1 MNKIWVII
9 CFLSIALL
17 SFTSPD
23 KILPTMIG
31 ATNSSLS
38 LSFELLAIY
47 SVWLG
52 ILGIVEN
59 TKLSIGLSKMLSPLI
74 DLLWGKNSMNSQTKK
89 YLSLSL
95 STSVLGIGGASVPLG
110 IKAVE
115 QMDNKTGIITFPMIM
130 TIVFASS
137 GVQLIPTTVMGMM
150 ISSGSSNPAFIIL
163 PTILSGIVTTVV
175 GVSLALLL
183 EKISKTKNKRSGQK

>member
-1 MNKIWVII
+1 
-9 CFLSIALL
+9 
-17 SFTSPD
+17 
-23 KILPTMIG
+23 MIG

-74 DLLWGKNSMNSQTKK
+74 DLLWGKNSMNSQAKK

>member
-1 MNKIWVII
+1 MNKIWIVI
-9 CFLSIALL
+9 CLLSCVLLSITA
-17 SFTSPD
+17 PD
-23 KILPTMIG
+23 TILPSMIG
-31 ATNSSLS
+31 ATNSALS

-59 TKLSIGLSKMLSPLI
+59 TKLSTFLSKLLSPLI
-74 DLLWGKNSMNSQTKK
+74 NLLWGKKSMSDKAKK

-95 STSVLGIGGASVPLG
+95 STSVLGIGGASIPLG
-110 IKAVE
+110 IKAIE
-115 QMDNKTGIITFPMIM
+115 EMDNKSGVITFPMIM

-150 ISSGSSNPAFIIL
+150 ISSGSDNPSFIIL
-163 PTILSGIVTTVV
+163 PTILAGLVTTIV
-175 GVSLALLL
+175 GVLLAKFC
-183 EKISKTKNKRSGQK
+183 EKLSRKSKRQGTNQ

>member
-1 MNKIWVII
+1 MV
-9 CFLSIALL
+9 LL
-17 SFTSPD
+17 SFVSPD

-47 SVWLG
+47 AVWLG

-59 TKLSIGLSKMLSPLI
+59 TSLSKGLSKLLSPLI
-74 DLLWGKNSMNSQTKK
+74 NLLWGKDSMNEQAKK

-110 IKAVE
+110 IKAIE
-115 QMDNKTGIITFPMIM
+115 QMDDKSGIITFPMIM

-137 GVQLIPTTVMGMM
+137 GVQLLPTTVMGMM
-150 ISSGSSNPAFIIL
+150 ISSGSESPAFIIL
-163 PTILSGIVTTVV
+163 PTILSGLVTTIV
-175 GVSLALLL
+175 GVLLAFIF
-183 EKISKTKNKRSGQK
+183 EKISKRKKREANKK

>member
-1 MNKIWVII
+1 MNKIWVLI
-9 CFLSIALL
+9 CFLSCLL
-17 SFTSPD
+17 LTRTAPD
-23 KILPTMIG
+23 AILPSMIG
-31 ATNSSLS
+31 ATNSALS

-59 TKLSIGLSKMLSPLI
+59 TKLSAFLSKMLSPLI
-74 DLLWGKNSMNSQTKK
+74 NLLWGKKSMNEKAKK

-95 STSVLGIGGASVPLG
+95 STSVLGIGGASIPLG
-110 IKAVE
+110 IKAIE
-115 QMDNKTGIITFPMIM
+115 EMDDKSGTITFPMIM

-150 ISSGSSNPAFIIL
+150 ISSGSNSPAFVIL
-163 PTILSGIVTTVV
+163 PTILAGLVTTVI
-175 GVSLALLL
+175 GVLLAKLC
-183 EKISKTKNKRSGQK
+183 EKLSKKLKNGASQK

>member
-74 DLLWGKNSMNSQTKK
+74 DLLWGKNSMNSQAKK

>member
-9 CFLSIALL
+9 CFFSCLFLC
-17 SFTSPD
+17 FTSPNAV
-23 KILPTMIG
+23 LPSMIE
-31 ATNSSLS
+31 ATNSALS

-47 SVWLG
+47 AVWLG

-59 TKLSIGLSKMLSPLI
+59 TKLSSFLSRILSPLI
-74 DLLWGKNSMNSQTKK
+74 NLLWGKDSMNKDAKK

-110 IKAVE
+110 IKAIE
-115 QMDNKTGIITFPMIM
+115 NMDDKSGVITFPMIM

-150 ISSGSSNPAFIIL
+150 ISSGSTNPSFLIL
-163 PTILSGIVTTVV
+163 PTMLSGLVTTIV
-175 GVSLALLL
+175 GVLLAKLC
-183 EKISKTKNKRSGQK
+183 ERISKKVKTRKR